1 MESNAPTQLPDGGN
15 PGTITIPMILFALW
29 ISWWLCALEL
39 VVSLL
44 DWQGL
49 ALLGRRWRW
58 ITLGLFVGL
67 SVRLLSQLSR
77 GRWWLIPL
85 AGLVGLLIFGIAVT
99 WRRRQLSPAA
109 LFAPGLQGGRRVHE
123 LAIPLQGGPLPAI
136 LVEPE
141 SGSRVGILVVH
152 GAGDHKTHFTWP
164 LLHSLVDAGFGACA
178 IDVDGHGDN
187 PRTLAFPT
195 VLENVVAGVAWLR
208 ERYSQVAVLGI
219 SQGGCIVARA
229 VAEGLAADAVVL
241 LETPTTVH
249 ITRAVIRAEMRI
261 LAHPA
266 AWALHRDVGS
276 LALARSWRTAP
287 TRTTIGTVDL
297 IERLDVLGSV
307 WRISAPLLLVYGGR
321 DAVVPLAQGRAVAA
335 AAPAGTTLLVV
346 PRATHLSLSIDRR
359 VGQMVAAWL
368 RQQFGAVH
376 QKQGPD
382 NP

>member
-1 MESNAPTQLPDGGN
+1 
-15 PGTITIPMILFALW
+15 MIFALW
-29 ISWWLCALEL
+29 LSWWLCALE
-39 VVSLL
+39 VVVGLL
-44 DWQGL
+44 QWHGL
-49 ALLGRRWRW
+49 SLLGRRWRGL
-58 ITLGLFVGL
+58 TLGLCVSL
-67 SVRLLSQLSR
+67 SLLLLSQLPR
-77 GRWWLIPL
+77 WRWWFIPL
-85 AGLVGLLIFGIAVT
+85 AGLVGLLLFGVTVT
-99 WRRRQLSPAA
+99 WRRRLLSPAL
-109 LFAPGLQGGRRVHE
+109 LFAPGLRNGRRVHE
-123 LAIPLQGGPLPAI
+123 LAIQLAGGPLPAI

-141 SGSRVGILVVH
+141 LGSRIGVLVVH

-164 LLHSLVDAGFGACA
+164 LLHSLADAGFGACA

-195 VLENVVAGVAWLR
+195 VLENVAAGVAWLR
-208 ERYSQVAVLGI
+208 ERYNHVAVLGI

-229 VAEGLAADAVVL
+229 VAEGLTVDAVVL
-241 LETPTTVH
+241 LETPTTVR
-249 ITRAVIRAEMRI
+249 ITRAVMRAEMRI

-266 AWALHRDVGS
+266 AWALHREVGS

-307 WRISAPLLLVYGGR
+307 GRISAPLLLVYGGR
-321 DAVVPLAQGRAVAA
+321 DAVVPLAQGQAVAA
-335 AAPAGTTLLVV
+335 AAAAGTTLLVV

-368 RQQFGAVH
+368 QQQIRAVKL
-376 QKQGPD
+376 QQGSD